1 MSLVSIRQVR
11 HAAGMLALIAGVAH
25 RGDAQVRAWDDYC
38 TTGSLQMCMSIGV
51 EFAVVTPFGTPL
63 TLVTLT
69 LQNLEGSIG
78 SQAWGL
84 QGVFLSNLA
93 LDGQPITAHV
103 FDSSS
108 PAFEGNAQDHG
119 VPTALLNGFWL
130 WNTTAAS
137 TASFDRETQ
146 LGDGGYP
153 IAGCSPLTANPGF
166 GANHGEIGY
175 FSTCGNG
182 AIQYSFLMPQVEF
195 TNATHAEHHRVR
207 RPNVAAVFVYV
218 RRQLCVRHARAEHLG
233 ARRSG
238 TRGRRH
244 VRAAAPASAS
254 LAGSWNEC

>member
-51 EFAVVTPFGTPL
+51 EFAVSTPFGTPL

-93 LDGQPITAHV
+93 LDGQPIERRTL

-137 TASFDRETQ
+137 SASFDRETQ
-146 LGDGGYP
+146 LGDGGTP
-153 IAGCSPLTANPGF
+153 SPVAHPSRPTRDSGRITARSGTSRPAGTAQ
-166 GANHGEIGY
+166 
-175 FSTCGNG
+175 SSS
-182 AIQYSFLMPQVEF
+182 SFLMPQVEF
-195 TNATHAEHHRVR
+195 TNASTLSITGFVDQTSQPFSCTFDVNCVSVTPEPSTLALVGAGLVAVGMFER
-207 RPNVAAVFVYV
+207 R
-218 RRQLCVRHARAEHLG
+218 RR
-233 ARRSG
+233 RR
-238 TRGRRH
+238 
-244 VRAAAPASAS
+244 
-254 LAGSWNEC
+254 LL

>member
-1 MSLVSIRQVR
+1 MSLVSIRHAR
-11 HAAGMLALIAGVAH
+11 RAAGMLALIAGVAH
-25 RGDAQVRAWDDYC
+25 RSDAQVRAWDDYC

-108 PAFEGNAQDHG
+108 PTFEGSAQDHG
-119 VPTALLNGFWL
+119 VPTAILNGLWL
-130 WNTTAAS
+130 WNTTTTS

-153 IAGCSPLTANPGF
+153 IGGCSPLTANPGF
-166 GANHGEIGY
+166 GPLHGEIGY
-175 FSTCGNG
+175 FSTCGTS

-195 TNATHAEHHRVR
+195 TNATTLSITGFVDQTSQPFSCTFDVDCVSVTPEPSTFVLVGAGL
-207 RPNVAAVFVYV
+207 AAVGLF
-218 RRQLCVRHARAEHLG
+218 
-233 ARRSG
+233 
-238 TRGRRH
+238 GRR
-244 VRAAAPASAS
+244 RRRRLS
-254 LAGSWNEC
+254 

>member
-195 TNATHAEHHRVR
+195 TNASTLSITGFVDQTSQPFSCTFDVNCVSVTPEPSTLALVGAGLVAVGMFER
-207 RPNVAAVFVYV
+207 R
-218 RRQLCVRHARAEHLG
+218 RR
-233 ARRSG
+233 RR
-238 TRGRRH
+238 
-244 VRAAAPASAS
+244 
-254 LAGSWNEC
+254 LL